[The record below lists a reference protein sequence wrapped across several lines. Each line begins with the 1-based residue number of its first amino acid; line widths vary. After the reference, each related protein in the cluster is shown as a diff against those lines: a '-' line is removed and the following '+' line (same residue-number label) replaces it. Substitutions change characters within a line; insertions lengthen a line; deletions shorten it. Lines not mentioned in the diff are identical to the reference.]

1 MLEHIIKNGERIEN
15 IVDIYKVSY
24 EELKLANMHISD
36 LKNVV
41 PGMKIKVPL
50 ISEEIE
56 QILDKTESFVMNYYP
71 LVTKEIIEKKEEKIK
86 SSDVVPKGRAYP
98 GILPP
103 KIKNKWENH

>member
-15 IVDIYKVSY
+15 IVDIYKVSI

-71 LVTKEIIEKKEEKIK
+71 LVTKEINKNNLFTPITSNHYHCTTKLL
-86 SSDVVPKGRAYP
+86 
-98 GILPP
+98 IL
-103 KIKNKWENH
+103 KFY

>member
-15 IVDIYKVSY
+15 IVDIYKVSI

-71 LVTKEIIEKKEEKIK
+71 LVTKGVLKEECSQII
-86 SSDVVPKGRAYP
+86 SDYF
-98 GILPP
+98 
-103 KIKNKWENH
+103 KNKRKKGK